1 TRVVFQT
8 AQTLQTHY
16 DPQGQSPMTYEF
28 KWCCE
33 ESYPAKEWIAALSP
47 HFRGKLLSEIHR
59 HGPSLQQEMN
69 SVRPLVERLSRHCKV
84 LQTTTEVLPMLETL
98 LGQSDLNP

>member
-1 TRVVFQT
+1 MLYTHVELVKPYLALFRRPNWNCLLQTTTEGRYLLTPTRVVFQT

-33 ESYPAKEWIAALSP
+33 KSYPAKEWIAALSP

-59 HGPSLQQEMN
+59 HGPSLQQE
-69 SVRPLVERLSRHCKV
+69 
-84 LQTTTEVLPMLETL
+84 
-98 LGQSDLNP
+98 